1 MSYFTEQERITFN
14 ALSDQLYRHAEHL
27 DPSKKWSTAACE
39 ECELKKNQGTNESS
53 QAVQKCG
60 IAGYKPFNKN
70 SRD

>member
-1 MSYFTEQERITFN
+1 M
-14 ALSDQLYRHAEHL
+14 LEHL

-70 SRD
+70 SLD